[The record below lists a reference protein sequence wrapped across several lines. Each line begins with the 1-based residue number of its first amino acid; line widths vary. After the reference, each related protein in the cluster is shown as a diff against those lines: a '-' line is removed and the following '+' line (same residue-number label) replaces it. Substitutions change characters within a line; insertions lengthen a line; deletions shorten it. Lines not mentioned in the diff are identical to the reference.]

1 MEEYAAKYQ
10 KQHRNLCG
18 KVSLVFKAVI
28 DFLKNFWYNI
38 NIEMRKK

>member
-18 KVSLVFKAVI
+18 EVSLVFKTVI
-28 DFLKNFWYNI
+28 DFLIYIKGDLL
-38 NIEMRKK
+38 